1 LESLPGLLLRK
12 IGGLM
17 DGIARIDV
25 MGIQEFT
32 FILDLFKGR
41 VLLRTDF
48 KGQRKLMKP
57 AKF

>member
-1 LESLPGLLLRK
+1 
-12 IGGLM
+12 M
-17 DGIARIDV
+17 DGIASIDV

-32 FILDLFKGR
+32 FIPDLFKGR

-48 KGQRKLMKP
+48 QEQRKLMKP